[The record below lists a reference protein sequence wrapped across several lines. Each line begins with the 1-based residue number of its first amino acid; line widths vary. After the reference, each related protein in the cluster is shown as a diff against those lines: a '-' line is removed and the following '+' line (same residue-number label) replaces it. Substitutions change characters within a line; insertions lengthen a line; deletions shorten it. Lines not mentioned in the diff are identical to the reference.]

1 MNHGMEWAFC
11 SGAHAKPQRPK
22 RSVLPAPQRGRAPM
36 AQVRSRPKKGPL
48 KPVASVA
55 DGMLTDSSANVAGTP
70 IAGWFIYKW
79 SRVYNMENHGKS
91 HWNE

>member
-36 AQVRSRPKKGPL
+36 AQVRSRPKKGPP

-55 DGMLTDSSANVAGTP
+55 NGMLTDPSANVAVSP
-70 IAGWFIYKW
+70 EIRARPFQHDSIVW
-79 SRVYNMENHGKS
+79 NHR
-91 HWNE
+91 